1 MLKKRNG
8 KKRAS
13 GSHRGRDQ
21 PAAKR
26 LSKPNSRSQHEPSS
40 EPAAP
45 GPVPPPLRPKRLTL
59 LDLKAMSQPE
69 LKTAAFEAG
78 LLAGVPK
85 QPKSGKILKEDLL
98 AALTKHIQIARPGK
112 YLLDMLSPVH
122 SSSRERATL
131 SVPKSKPK
139 VGVTAHAPPCVCHV
153 PLARPDRVYRT
164 LTVPLRGSIDKMSDS
179 DT

>member
-26 LSKPNSRSQHEPSS
+26 LSKPNSRSQHEPAS

-45 GPVPPPLRPKRLTL
+45 GPVPPPPPGGEQQGAPLRPKRLTL

-78 LLAGVPK
+78 LLAAVPK

-112 YLLDMLSPVH
+112 YLLDMLSPDY
-122 SSSRERATL
+122 E
-131 SVPKSKPK
+131 
-139 VGVTAHAPPCVCHV
+139 
-153 PLARPDRVYRT
+153 
-164 LTVPLRGSIDKMSDS
+164 
-179 DT
+179 